1 MRFIYTILLY
11 LIIPLVLLRLLWR
24 SLRLPA
30 YRQRWLE
37 RFGFFP
43 ALPDMPIIWI
53 HAVSVGEFQAAIPL
67 IQSLLQKH
75 TKHLILVTTT
85 TPTGSQRVKAVFNNQ
100 VQHVYLPYDLP
111 SSVKRFLN
119 LTHPRLLILMET
131 ELWPNLLQLCHQ
143 RAIPIILAN
152 ARLSEKSASGYQQL
166 SGLTRDMLSKLA
178 VVAVQTQKDAERFL
192 ALGAEPTSVRVMGNL
207 KFDLELPPDLFD
219 KARALRQSLGIDRFI
234 WIAASTHQGEET
246 LVLDV
251 FQKIKQKIPHLLLV
265 LVPRHPDR
273 FNQVATLCD
282 QRHYVTARRSR
293 GELCTAETEIYLG
306 DTLGELLLLY
316 AASDIAFVGGSL
328 VPVGGHNL
336 LEPAAIGLPI
346 ITGCHVF
353 NFTQITQQLLKV
365 GAVWQVKQSNELTEV
380 LLTLF
385 HDALRRQQMG
395 EQAQAVVLRNQ
406 GALVKLLAI
415 VSSFV

>member
-67 IQSLLQKH
+67 IQLLLQKH

-85 TPTGSQRVKAVFNNQ
+85 TPTGSQRVKTVFNNQ

-111 SSVKRFLN
+111 SNVKRFLN

-143 RAIPIILAN
+143 RAIPVILAN
-152 ARLSEKSASGYQQL
+152 ARLSEKSAAGYQRL

-192 ALGAEPTSVRVMGNL
+192 ALGAEPTSVQVMGNL

-246 LVLDV
+246 LLLDV

-293 GELCTAETEIYLG
+293 GELCTAETEIYLS

-316 AASDIAFVGGSL
+316 AASDVAFVGGSL

-346 ITGCHVF
+346 LTGSHVF
-353 NFTQITQQLLKV
+353 NFAQITQQLIEV
-365 GAVWQVKQSNELTEV
+365 NAVWQVKHPPELAEA
-380 LLTLF
+380 LLILF
-385 HDALRRQQMG
+385 QDQQRRQQMV
-395 EQAQAVVLRNQ
+395 EQAQNLVSCNR
-406 GALVKLLAI
+406 GALAKLLAI
-415 VSSFV
+415 VSGFV